1 MGLTSLR
8 SRNNKGQ
15 IRIVEALITAFIVV
29 MGLYAAN
36 YISTVYTGM
45 ESGDMQKVAQ
55 NIASVLNDP
64 RLVGGVVDNRT
75 GWKPELNQ
83 LIENLLPPDTYYTLS
98 ITSAMTGVVH
108 GGLTNLP
115 GEWDASTLDSV
126 QAMQVVTVS
135 LPMSKTDYTPL
146 DVMLIMD
153 CSGSM
158 GYPLP
163 GDTHAKLY
171 AAKQAANAFVSML
184 NASRD
189 RVGITYYQTTGHPA
203 TQLTSNFASIH
214 NAINAL
220 SANGWT
226 DMGDGIGSAT
236 QEFQTNGRGGNVIKV
251 MILLSDGIANYPQP
265 NPSDIYTYAHDYA
278 YSKASEAANLP
289 ARIYTIGLGP
299 KTGDQDHR
307 IDEPLLQQIAASSQG
322 GKYYYAPSGNDL
334 ADIYNRIAQ
343 DLMFSVKY
351 DVVVLQLTV
360 MKPR

>member
-1 MGLTSLR
+1 MTSLR
-8 SRNNKGQ
+8 SRKNKGQ
-15 IRIVEALITAFIVV
+15 IRVIEALITGFIVV

-36 YISTVYTGM
+36 FISTVYTGM
-45 ESGDMQKVAQ
+45 ESGGMQKVAQ
-55 NIASVLNDP
+55 NIASVLNNPD
-64 RLVGGVVDNRT
+64 LVGGVVNNAT

-83 LIENLLPPDTYYTLS
+83 LIENLLPPDTYYKLS
-98 ITSAMTGVVH
+98 ITSALTGVLH
-108 GGLTNLP
+108 GGLSNLP
-115 GEWDASTLDSV
+115 GKWNASTWDSV

-135 LPMSKTDYTPL
+135 LPMSKTEYTPL

-163 GDTHAKLY
+163 GDSHQKLY
-171 AAKQAANAFVSML
+171 AAKQAANAFVDQL

-189 RVGITYYQTTGHPA
+189 RVGLTYYQTTGHPA
-203 TQLTSNFASIH
+203 THLTNNFAAIH
-214 NAINAL
+214 SAINAL

-226 DMGDGIGSAT
+226 DMGDGIASAT
-236 QEFQTNGRGGNVIKV
+236 QEFWDNGRGGNVIKV

-265 NPSDIYTYAHDYA
+265 SPSDIYTYAHDYA
-278 YSKASEAANLP
+278 YSKALEAAALP
-289 ARIYTIGLGP
+289 VRFYTIGLGP

-307 IDEPLLQQIAASSQG
+307 IDELLLQQIASCSQG
-322 GKYYYAPSGNDL
+322 GKYFYAPSGDDL
-334 ADIYNRIAQ
+334 ADIYSRIAQ
-343 DLMFSVKY
+343 DLMFCVKY